1 MTAKEFSEMEN
12 LMKLLSNAKELAQLY
27 TLLENY
33 KPEEFEVCYMVDSD
47 GDYLTRY
54 VFYEFVRVD
63 DILKYLFG

>member
-54 VFYEFVRVD
+54 FFYEFVRVD